1 MSFSQE
7 PNNDND
13 ETNKTKVTI
22 KLVVLGK
29 SLVGKSALT
38 YRFISDKFP
47 TEHDTTVE
55 DQYKTIITVNDIEVD
70 LEILDTAGQDDYQ
83 TMLDTWIN
91 SSDGFLLV
99 YSIDNKESFDS
110 TKVRYE
116 RILKLKGDQKVS
128 ITIVGNKC
136 DLEENRKVTRE
147 EAENFCSSN
156 KITFLETSALKM
168 VNVKEAFLSVAR
180 GLLQINFPEKYK
192 NSGKNGGKKKCYC
205 F

>member
-7 PNNDND
+7 SNNYND
-13 ETNKTKVTI
+13 ESSKEKMAI

-55 DQYKTIITVNDIEVD
+55 DQYKTITTVDGIEVE

-83 TMLDTWIN
+83 TMLDTWIEFGN
-91 SSDGFLLV
+91 CYLLV
-99 YSIDNKESFDS
+99 YAFDDPESFNQL
-110 TKVRYE
+110 KNKYE
-116 RILKLKGDQKVS
+116 RICKIKANQKYSVV
-128 ITIVGNKC
+128 IVGNKC
-136 DLEENRKVTRE
+136 DLPDSSKKVKKN
-147 EAENFCSSN
+147 EAQNFGKNLGIIS
-156 KITFLETSALKM
+156 LEVSALKR
-168 VNVKEAFLSVAR
+168 VNVKEAFIQVVHDYLTKTQKENV
-180 GLLQINFPEKYK
+180 K
-192 NSGKNGGKKKCYC
+192 NKVGCPC

>member
-7 PNNDND
+7 PNNDNI
-13 ETNKTKVTI
+13 ETNKAKVTI

-83 TMLDTWIN
+83 TMLDTWIEFGN
-91 SSDGFLLV
+91 CYLLV
-99 YSIDNKESFDS
+99 YAIDDMDSFKQIKFKYD
-110 TKVRYE
+110 
-116 RILKLKGDQKVS
+116 RICKIKANEKFSVV
-128 ITIVGNKC
+128 IVGNKC
-136 DLEENRKVTRE
+136 DLQDSKRKVTKI
-147 EAENFCSSN
+147 EAQNFGKN
-156 KITFLETSALKM
+156 LGVTAIEVSALTRI
-168 VNVKEAFLSVAR
+168 NVKEAFTQVVHDYLTKTKKDT
-180 GLLQINFPEKYK
+180 IEKG
-192 NSGKNGGKKKCYC
+192 SGCPC

>member
-7 PNNDND
+7 EKNDKD
-13 ETNKTKVTI
+13 ESNKEKVKII

-55 DQYKTIITVNDIEVD
+55 DQYKINITVDGIDIE

-83 TMLDTWIN
+83 TMLDTWIGN
-91 SSDGFLLV
+91 GNCYLLV
-99 YSIDNKESFDS
+99 YAIDDRESFDQI
-110 TKVRYE
+110 KYKYN
-116 RILKLKGDQKVS
+116 RICNIKNNEKFSVV
-128 ITIVGNKC
+128 IVGNKC
-136 DLEENRKVTRE
+136 DLPDIKRKVTKK
-147 EAENFCSSN
+147 EAENLGINLKSN
-156 KITFLETSALKM
+156 AIEVSALNRI
-168 VNVKEAFLSVAR
+168 NVKEAFTQVVHDFLSKTQDENFRAR
-180 GLLQINFPEKYK
+180 AGCP
-192 NSGKNGGKKKCYC
+192 C